1 MPEHKG
7 SSYAGRREK
16 GTEPA
21 GRQSQLPDGDKR
33 ATIKEIKICLFGL
46 GDELPWDAHTMFAFY
61 SYFVSYL
68 LWSARGEPSV
78 LFSSPPS
85 SSPPSLLLYLFLCL
99 FLYLSFERV
108 TARFRWNGSRQVH
121 CAHIYCEPANRTAV
135 FSLRVSV
142 GLLLKERK
150 EKNKGRIS

>member
-78 LFSSPPS
+78 LFSSPFFL
-85 SSPPSLLLYLFLCL
+85 SPVPPPLPFPVPLPVPLIRAGDRKIPV
-99 FLYLSFERV
+99 ERKQ
-108 TARFRWNGSRQVH
+108 TS
-121 CAHIYCEPANRTAV
+121 
-135 FSLRVSV
+135 SLRSHILRAGQSNSCV
-142 GLLLKERK
+142 
-150 EKNKGRIS
+150 